1 MSRHLYCRYVDPSK
15 VEDLAL
21 RQMESELIDMFKRAD
36 VDATGVL
43 SANEFHAIL
52 QALDLGLSQ
61 YQMARLLAEADEN
74 EDGEISY
81 AEFVPIGLR
90 FLQAYKA
97 KAIASRKWTQRE
109 AEAETKAAEACTV
122 LQVGDAYW
130 FPAPACPT
138 CEFVVFT
145 LGRPVNKCDT
155 ISLPSGRAARADP
168 HVRGQ
173 VQGAGRRRHEP
184 AAARCVPPLPQVA
197 AAHDAPDGQH
207 GREPHAAIARRRAH
221 VRRELPRRDGR
232 RA

>member
-1 MSRHLYCRYVDPSK
+1 VPRHLYCRYVDPSK

-122 LQVGDAYW
+122 LQVDDAYW
-130 FPAPACPT
+130 FPAPACLPT
-138 CEFVVFT
+138 V
-145 LGRPVNKCDT
+145 
-155 ISLPSGRAARADP
+155 
-168 HVRGQ
+168 
-173 VQGAGRRRHEP
+173 
-184 AAARCVPPLPQVA
+184 
-197 AAHDAPDGQH
+197 
-207 GREPHAAIARRRAH
+207 
-221 VRRELPRRDGR
+221 
-232 RA
+232 